1 MIRRVLSWLCAVV
14 MLFPQAV
21 QAQRPFD
28 PKDFRVEVHTMFPA
42 RYGARL
48 LTGNYR
54 LEMRGDTVGIY
65 LPYMGR
71 VYRPALDND
80 GLDFE
85 VPVTDFRVK
94 ERRKGIT
101 RITFRA
107 RRKTVV
113 YDFSIDVMR
122 EDGVEITLKPDN
134 AELVHYEGRLITGD

>member
-1 MIRRVLSWLCAVV
+1 MMRRVRSWLCVAV
-14 MLFPQAV
+14 MLFPYAL
-21 QAQRPFD
+21 QAQRSFD

-71 VYRPALDND
+71 VFRPTFDND
-80 GLDFE
+80 GLDFKIS
-85 VPVTDFRVK
+85 VTDFRVK
-94 ERRKGIT
+94 ERRKGGT

-107 RRKTVV
+107 RRKTVA
-113 YDFSIDVMR
+113 YDFSIDVTR
-122 EDGVEITLKPDN
+122 KGRADITLKPDN
-134 AELVHYEGRLITGD
+134 AELVRYEGRLATDD